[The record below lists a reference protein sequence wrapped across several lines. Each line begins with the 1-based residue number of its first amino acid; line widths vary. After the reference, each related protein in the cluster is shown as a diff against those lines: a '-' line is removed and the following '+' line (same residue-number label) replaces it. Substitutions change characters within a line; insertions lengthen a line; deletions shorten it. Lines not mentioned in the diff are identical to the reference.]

1 VRVAAAVAINQQ
13 LATNNFLNMNID
25 VVLLP
30 WELRPEH
37 LSGKAVIVFDVLR
50 ATTTMTA
57 ALAAGV
63 KEIRIFGDLES
74 ALSAGHAYLGPHLLC
89 GERNA
94 VKPPGFDLGNS
105 PGAFQRD
112 VHKDL
117 TLFMT
122 TTNGTKAILAAAG
135 APVVFTGALV
145 NAQAVADALLKT
157 NLDATLLCSGT
168 EGYICTEDTLGA
180 GAVIDALQSRGAKI
194 SLASDVAWMAHHLFR
209 AERDDVYDALFES
222 RGGHNIRRA
231 GLDPDIAFCAAL
243 DSLDVVGVVRG
254 DDRPAVTTWTGG

>member
-1 VRVAAAVAINQQ
+1 
-13 LATNNFLNMNID
+13 MNID

-30 WELRPEH
+30 RELQPEH
-37 LSGKAVIVFDVLR
+37 LSGKAVVVFDVLR
-50 ATTTMTA
+50 ATTTMVA

-63 KEIRIFGDLES
+63 KEIRIFDDLES
-74 ALSAGHAYLGPHLLC
+74 ARSAAHAFLGPHLLC
-89 GERNA
+89 GERHA

-135 APVVFTGALV
+135 AAVIFTGALV
-145 NAQAVADALLKT
+145 NAGAVADALVKT
-157 NLDATLLCSGT
+157 NLNATLLCAGT
-168 EGYICTEDTLGA
+168 EGYTCTEDTLGA
-180 GAVIDALQSRGAKI
+180 GAVMHALQSRGDKI
-194 SLASDVAWMAHHLFR
+194 SPASDVAWMAHHLFR
-209 AERDDVYDALFES
+209 AERDNLYDALFES
-222 RGGHNIRRA
+222 RGGHNICRA

-243 DSLDVVGVVRG
+243 DSLDLVGVAHG
-254 DDRPAVTTWTGG
+254 DDRPTVTSWTGGPA